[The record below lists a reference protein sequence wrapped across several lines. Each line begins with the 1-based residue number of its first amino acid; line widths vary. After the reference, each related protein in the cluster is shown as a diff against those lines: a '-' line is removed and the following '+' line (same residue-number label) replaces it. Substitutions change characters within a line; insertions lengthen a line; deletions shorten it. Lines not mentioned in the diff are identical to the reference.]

1 MDIFR
6 NLELEEVKM
15 TPYWQLQ
22 KYPVRINYD
31 SPAHRAGKTKTMNP
45 VLKGQIN
52 QADHQC

>member
-31 SPAHRAGKTKTMNP
+31 SPGQRPGRKSKTSRTP
-45 VLKGQIN
+45 
-52 QADHQC
+52 